1 MNRSLKILSLNIF
14 ALFLIV
20 ADQLSKHFILK
31 NPDIFR
37 DFSIFNIINVK
48 LNKNYDLAMS
58 IKVPYLLLYLS
69 IALAVV
75 FVVVL
80 LIKSYQQKKP
90 LNTFI
95 LTVILAG
102 ALSNIIDRLT
112 LGYVID
118 FINIPLFTTFNL
130 ADIYITLG
138 VSYLII
144 YTLAFETQDDL

>member
-14 ALFLIV
+14 ALFLV
-20 ADQLSKHFILK
+20 AADQLSKHFILK

-69 IALAVV
+69 IALAVI
-75 FVVVL
+75 FVIVL
-80 LIKSYQQKKP
+80 LIKSYQQKKII
-90 LNTFI
+90 NTFI
-95 LTVILAG
+95 LTIILAG
-102 ALSNIIDRLT
+102 ALSNIIDRVT

-144 YTLAFETQDDL
+144 YTLTFETQDD